1 MEKENPTFSYT
12 YSAKQQDEISNILQ
26 KYTPLE
32 ENKMEQ
38 LRRLDQSVTRKGTVL
53 SVILGAFSALILG
66 FGMCCSMLWT
76 GYFAL
81 GIVAGI
87 IGLAGV
93 VLTYP
98 VYGLVTKKERERIAP
113 KIIAL
118 SRELMK

>member
-1 MEKENPTFSYT
+1 MEKENPQFVYT
-12 YSAKQQDEISNILQ
+12 YSAKQQDEISNILK

-38 LRRLDQSVTRKGTVL
+38 LRRLDQSVTRKG
-53 SVILGAFSALILG
+53 SVISIILGAISALVLG

-76 GYFAL
+76 GYFVL

-93 VLTYP
+93 ILTYP
-98 VYGLVTKKERERIAP
+98 VYSLVTKKEQERIAP
-113 KIIAL
+113 QIIAL
-118 SRELMK
+118 SHELMK